1 MAVIDV
7 AAQPGL
13 PSRYR
18 VVPGSCDIPIGI
30 LPKTSTTAPEKP
42 ENIASSL
49 IEKVN
54 SSIAKKDTA
63 ALESLFIDNSYW
75 RDHLC
80 LSWEFRTLKGA
91 QALSKFVVESPSAIK
106 FELDHS
112 SPFKAP
118 HNGPIDALG
127 EVNGIEFFIKV
138 TTAFGNGKG
147 LVRLAQVGEEWK
159 IFTVFTTL
167 HEMTS
172 HEELVN
178 GRRPVGVQHGAH
190 QGRTNWQDRRTADE
204 NYEGKDPAVLIVGMY
219 MSGLINMFRNEAQ
232 LS

>member
-1 MAVIDV
+1 MV
-7 AAQPGL
+7 AQPGL

-18 VVPGSCDIPIGI
+18 VEPGSCDIPIGV
-30 LPKTSTTAPEKP
+30 LPKTSTIAPEKP

-54 SSIAKKDTA
+54 SSIAKKDAA
-63 ALESLFIDNSYW
+63 ALASLFIENSYW

-91 QALSKFVVESPSAIK
+91 QALSKLVVESPSVIK
-106 FELDHS
+106 SELDLS
-112 SPFKAP
+112 SPFTAP
-118 HNGPIDALG
+118 HNGPIDAFG

-138 TTAFGNGKG
+138 TTAFGNGRG
-147 LVRLAQVGEEWK
+147 LVRLAQEGEEWK

-167 HEMTS
+167 HEMTN

-178 GRRPVGVQHGAH
+178 SCRPVGVQHGAH

-204 NYEGKDPAVLIVGMY
+204 NYEGKDPAVLILGM
-219 MSGLINMFRNEAQ
+219 
-232 LS
+232 